1 MRIIP
6 MGRLL
11 AAAVGSLLLAHLPA
25 VAKGVPS
32 FTIRDVTV
40 TESNG
45 AVDYRCFATF
55 RVTISNALFFPGVT
69 YSATITTTAGT
80 ATAGNDC
87 GGEIDFIT
95 NTKTLTFSSGQTE
108 QTFSVLVCP
117 DYRAEP
123 NETFTVNLTHGSA
136 PLAAYARAQGT
147 IIDNDTPELR
157 IGDVTTSEMN
167 TNHWVTFPVT
177 LSKASSADVVCEY
190 AVYSRSGVDTATSG
204 SCGGGGDYQSFTQS
218 LTIPAGQTSRTI
230 SITVCGDMTREPDET
245 FRILIARANGAV
257 IQDGEAVCRILND
270 D

>member
-6 MGRLL
+6 SGKLL
-11 AAAVGSLLLAHLPA
+11 AAAVGSLLLAHMPA
-25 VAKGVPS
+25 VAKGGPS
-32 FTIRDVTV
+32 FSIRDVTV

-45 AVDYRCFATF
+45 AVDWRCFATF
-55 RVTISNALFFPGVT
+55 RITISGILVPGVT

-95 NTKTLTFSSGQTE
+95 NSKTLSFSTGQTE

-136 PLAAYARAQGT
+136 PFASYARAQGT

-204 SCGGGGDYQSFTQS
+204 SCSGGGDYMSFTQS
-218 LTIPAGQTSRTI
+218 LTIPRYETSGTI
-230 SITVCGDMTREPDET
+230 SITVCGDTTREPDET
-245 FRILIARANGAV
+245 FRILIARATGAV
-257 IQDGEAVCRILND
+257 ILDGEAVGTILND